1 MAVYGMSEQ
10 AGVTPDDWAR
20 LSPALLQQQL
30 SGACAPQPTL
40 PTQDRLNQ
48 AESECSPYSLAAPA
62 QQCTRGWQHGDG
74 TKKGGEIS
82 RWAAASRGQGWQTRQ
97 WDGGATEKG
106 VLQGK
111 RMGA

>member
-30 SGACAPQPTL
+30 SGACSPQPTL
-40 PTQDRLNQ
+40 PTQDQLSQ
-48 AESECSPYSLAAPA
+48 AESESPPYSLEAPA
-62 QQCTRGWQHGDG
+62 RRCPRGWQQGDG
-74 TKKGGEIS
+74 TKQGGESS
-82 RWAAASRGQGWQTRQ
+82 RWAAESWGQGWQTGQR
-97 WDGGATEKG
+97 GGEATGKG
-106 VLQGK
+106 VLRGK